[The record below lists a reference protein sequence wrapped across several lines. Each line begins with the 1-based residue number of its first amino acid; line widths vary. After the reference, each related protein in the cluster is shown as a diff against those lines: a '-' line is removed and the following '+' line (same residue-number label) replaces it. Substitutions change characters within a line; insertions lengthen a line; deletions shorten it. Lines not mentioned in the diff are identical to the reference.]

1 MDVSFE
7 TFKLFELTDPNN
19 PHYSIVM
26 GPTSIDDSTEWWKN
40 DSLKTTR
47 ENAWIKYPDLAL
59 NTACELISVIVN
71 LLILSSTIKMEK
83 QTNGELKIIV
93 NKSIKIFE
101 TIRIN
106 SSTLAQFNGTSLL
119 QKFNALFQFIK
130 IKLNSAPSQVYNSTI
145 QNLELISQFLIESM
159 G

>member
-1 MDVSFE
+1 M
-7 TFKLFELTDPNN
+7 
-19 PHYSIVM
+19 
-26 GPTSIDDSTEWWKN
+26 
-40 DSLKTTR
+40 
-47 ENAWIKYPDLAL
+47 
-59 NTACELISVIVN
+59 IVN

-119 QKFNALFQFIK
+119 QKFNALYDFIK
-130 IKLNSAPSQVYNSTI
+130 IKLSSAPSQVYNSTI
-145 QNLELISQFLIESM
+145 LNLELISQFLIKSM
-159 G
+159 DQKEIGVGSTI